1 MADLDRLITL
11 TLRGEPTRDKHNRAV
26 PGPVTFRGKVW
37 ARLESAV
44 SDVDFSTGTI
54 RPSGD
59 RRYRVR
65 WREDLETTP
74 PSRITVT
81 DEYGVSFNVQSVEP
95 VDRKRYVE
103 LTLEREK

>member
-11 TLRGEPTRDKHNRAV
+11 TLRGEPTRDDHNRSV
-26 PGPVTFRGKVW
+26 TGPILFDGKVW

-74 PSRITVT
+74 TSRITVT
-81 DEYGVSFNVQSVEP
+81 DEYDAAFNVQSVEP
-95 VDRKRYVE
+95 VDRKRHVE
-103 LTLEREK
+103 LTLVRQP